1 MVVRIGD
8 TADNYRIMLYLLYSY
23 PVGYRIV
30 RFEIALGSGYHI
42 YIFIYIGILHHIWYQ
57 RHLGKEVQ
65 AVTKN
70 FVIIAKQYIVI
81 IAKQYI
87 CTNNKGSCTVS
98 GFLSS
103 LSAVCEET
111 RGNKIQ

>member
-1 MVVRIGD
+1 MGLVVRIGD

-70 FVIIAKQYIVI
+70 FVIIAKQYI
-81 IAKQYI
+81 